1 MVFTPTAAAAYL
13 QNFKPVGKV
22 PGFKDVKEDR
32 FSEGLMT
39 LPALQFAAEM
49 QMAQAALGAKADL
62 IERKMINENV
72 MDQLEFQQA
81 AQNKAS
87 KRALALKLLS
97 GGSSGKSAKIQDP
110 RVSHILDERY
120 EDELHQRI
128 EGRREPTTG
137 YVPNEAA
144 DALIIRDKARTK
156 QGIAPATSSP
166 GFSSP
171 DLPNVMSS
179 EPSALEQA
187 AKKNPKLF
195 NKILTDYYN
204 ELGEA

>member
-1 MVFTPTAAAAYL
+1 MVFTPTVAANYVANYR
-13 QNFKPVGKV
+13 PVGKV
-22 PGFKDVKEDR
+22 PGYEGVKSDIVAKE
-32 FSEGLMT
+32 LMA

-49 QMAQAALGAKADL
+49 NLVQEALGAKADL

-97 GGSSGKSAKIQDP
+97 GGSSGKSAEIQDP

-137 YVPNEAA
+137 YIPDEVA
-144 DALIIRDKARTK
+144 DALIIRDKAKAKRGSAP
-156 QGIAPATSSP
+156 GISS
-166 GFSSP
+166 SSFTP
-171 DLPNVMSS
+171 SDLPNMMSS
-179 EPSALEQA
+179 QDSPLEKA

-195 NKILTDYYN
+195 NKILTEYYN